1 MRGRRGAER
10 HHSSV
15 SSGGRLGLGDLVL
28 EPTKDTGSVPAVR
41 GRAVAPAR
49 LLAAHAVRALVWGA
63 GRWGLSGCSAAVKEW
78 VLGFT
83 PELSTAGLAC
93 FHGQLDAAG
102 QGLQAQPRGHH
113 AGAGCLRGISFP
125 KQCFSCD
132 R

>member
-1 MRGRRGAER
+1 MRGRRGAEQ

-15 SSGGRLGLGDLVL
+15 SSGGRLGL

-41 GRAVAPAR
+41 GRAWGSPVAPAR
-49 LLAAHAVRALVWGA
+49 LLAAHTVRALVWGA

-78 VLGFT
+78 VLGFP
-83 PELSTAGLAC
+83 PELSTPGLAC
-93 FHGQLDAAG
+93 FHGQLGAAG
-102 QGLQAQPRGHH
+102 QGLQAQPWGHH